1 LSIACTILTSS
12 CSNVFPVIVKHQGKK
27 HEVELDPE
35 SNGETF
41 KFQLYSLTGVEPE
54 RQKILV
60 KGGQLRDDTLLSSL
74 NAKPR
79 QTFIMMGTPS
89 GDASAM
95 LERPKEKMKFM
106 EDMTEAE
113 AAKQEGATPAGLQN
127 LGNTCYLNSTL
138 QVLKSLPEMQETLA
152 LYKAEPA
159 ATGPSLSDL
168 SQFGLGGLGSSTDLT
183 ASLRDLY
190 KQMSE
195 TQEGFPPLMFLNAL
209 RTAFPQFAQKSKTGH
224 GYAQQDAEEAW
235 SQIVSQ
241 LRAKLK
247 ISPDASS
254 EKKEATSFID
264 KYLAGSFEST
274 LAPPPEAADKEE
286 PVHSSEPF
294 LKLDCHIDKDI
305 NHLRDGI
312 IAGLTEQIEKKSEA
326 LGRDA
331 MYTKTSRISRLPKYL
346 TVHFVRFFWK
356 REAGKKAKIMRK
368 VTFPSELDVVEF
380 CTDTLRKQLI
390 PVRDKVREIRKDE
403 QDVERARKRQKLRHK
418 EEEDRKQ
425 DAAMAEAAPIKKAQE
440 AKEKK
445 EAEQSGKAKQPESND
460 LDVYKTDAEYEA
472 ERETSIKA
480 AKKELYGAINPDLA
494 ADEGANKSGLYE
506 LRGVITH
513 QGASADSG
521 HYTSY
526 VKKTGRWVDDPKA
539 PGGKRK
545 EEDGKWW
552 WFNDDKVSEVEPE
565 KIETLAGGG
574 QYLLPLTPTE
584 IVNFILGESHS
595 ALILLYRAIELP
607 SKEEVEL

>member
-1 LSIACTILTSS
+1 VVNIAASFAN
-12 CSNVFPVIVKHQGKK
+12 NVPVIVKHQGKK

-35 SNGETF
+35 SNGEIF
-41 KFQLYSLTGVEPE
+41 KFQLFSLTGVEPE

-60 KGGQLRDDTLLSSL
+60 KGGQLKDDTLLSSL
-74 NAKPR
+74 NAKPG
-79 QTFIMMGTPS
+79 QTFMMMGTPS
-89 GDASAM
+89 GDTSAM

-113 AAKQEGATPAGLQN
+113 AAKQEGAIPAGLQN

-138 QVLKSLPEMQETLA
+138 QVLKSVPEMQETLA
-152 LYKAEPA
+152 LYKPEPQA
-159 ATGPSLSDL
+159 SVSNIQDL

-190 KQMSE
+190 NQMAE

-209 RTAFPQFAQKSKTGH
+209 RTAFPQFAQKSKSGH

-241 LRAKLK
+241 LRQKLR
-247 ISPDASS
+247 ISTDSSS
-254 EKKEATSFID
+254 EKKEAASFID
-264 KYLAGSFEST
+264 KYLAGTFEVT
-274 LAPPPEAADKEE
+274 LAPPAEVADQEQPAHGSEA
-286 PVHSSEPF
+286 F

-312 IAGLTEQIEKKSEA
+312 VAALSEQIEKKSEA
-326 LGRDA
+326 LGSDA
-331 MYTKTSRISRLPKYL
+331 LYTKTSRISRLPKYL

-368 VTFPSELDVVEF
+368 VTFTSELDVVEF
-380 CTDTLRKQLI
+380 CTEKLRKQLV
-390 PVRDKVREIRKDE
+390 PVRDKVREIRKDV

-418 EEEDRKQ
+418 EEEDRNH
-425 DAAMAEAAPIKKAQE
+425 DAAMVEAAPIKKAQE
-440 AKEKK
+440 AKERK
-445 EAEQSGKAKQPESND
+445 EAEQSGKAKQPENND
-460 LDVYKTDAEYEA
+460 LDVYKTDAEYEE
-472 ERETSIKA
+472 EREASIKA
-480 AKKELYGAINPDLA
+480 ATKELYAAIDPDLA
-494 ADEGANKSGLYE
+494 ADEGSNKSGLYE

-526 VKKTGRWVDDPKA
+526 VKKTGRLVDDPKA
-539 PGGKRK
+539 PGGKRR

-574 QYLLPLTPTE
+574 QCML
-584 IVNFILGESHS
+584 
-595 ALILLYRAIELP
+595 
-607 SKEEVEL
+607 SKFHIDY